1 MRSRE
6 AKLFAVEEEAF
17 FVIAFLVFLSRDVL
31 LSFEKPSCCL
41 LFSLLFSQFNSVEKQ
56 DKMLFLL
63 FFVCSHLPLLI
74 LLFSSFSLPSH
85 SDFLLCFMSFL
96 PFSADD
102 IVLRPS
108 IPCTTDG
115 ILYLF
120 CPPDSP
126 HDSPVAPFCVPDQTT
141 EYSVA
146 LNEQTVISCEVEAD
160 PTEVTFKWFYNNS
173 SETTEM
179 KNFTSKGIRSLM
191 TYMPQSRYSYGTLFC
206 IGENKNG
213 VQAKPCIFNVI
224 PAGPPLAFK
233 SCSISNHSLSSISVE
248 CLSSEDAG
256 GHRSKYHVEVFR
268 SPSSGIIAIPTVSSS
283 MSHVNDSPSSSSSL
297 YSPKDII
304 TNLTNEERATF
315 VIEKLSPGTN
325 YNLVL
330 YSSNDRGRSP
340 VIVFHAATLGSPE
353 KRTSPGEFYL

>member
-1 MRSRE
+1 
-6 AKLFAVEEEAF
+6 
-17 FVIAFLVFLSRDVL
+17 
-31 LSFEKPSCCL
+31 
-41 LFSLLFSQFNSVEKQ
+41 
-56 DKMLFLL
+56 MLFLL
-63 FFVCSHLPLLI
+63 FFVSSHLSLPLLFLYSSSTLPLLSHLI
-74 LLFSSFSLPSH
+74 LILFCASCRFFLFLLMMLYYVLLFLLPLMESCI
-85 SDFLLCFMSFL
+85 FF
-96 PFSADD
+96 
-102 IVLRPS
+102 RP
-108 IPCTTDG
+108 P
-115 ILYLF
+115 
-120 CPPDSP
+120 
-126 HDSPVAPFCVPDQTT
+126 DSPVAPFCVPDQTT

-213 VQAKPCIFNVI
+213 VQTKPCIFNVI
-224 PAGPPLAFK
+224 PAGPPSAFK

-256 GHRSKYHVEVFR
+256 GHRSKYHVEVYR
-268 SPSSGIIAIPTVSSS
+268 SPSSGVIAIPTVSSS
-283 MSHVNDSPSSSSSL
+283 ISHVNDSPSSSSSL
-297 YSPKDII
+297 HLPKDMI

-353 KRTSPGEFYL
+353 KRTSPGKFNL